1 MLYNKLTTKER
12 LTKIKIQLQD
22 EQPFWAYLILKLQM
36 QEDTKGYLP
45 PYAGMGVNAW
55 GKMYWKKE
63 FVDNLNDNELKFV
76 LAHEVGHLV
85 FAHLIRKG
93 VREVIP
99 FNVAADIV
107 LNDVLCH
114 NNFIPPKDFLLPKNH
129 EITLGKVVIKDTD
142 KKTAEEVYDEIP
154 RENFPNGQGYN
165 FDDHSY
171 DDNMSESEKA
181 KVKEKWK
188 DATMEAAVYS
198 KQRGKLP
205 GGMESIIG
213 DLMNPKFNWK
223 QLLRKF
229 ITNTLPFD
237 YSFSRPNRKIPGYIL
252 PGVMKETVDIVVHI
266 DTSGSI
272 SNKELNEFMSE
283 IIGIATSHQNL
294 NMTLIECDSEIQQ
307 IIEVNSRNISKLKN
321 VKIKGRG
328 GTSHKPV
335 WDYLKKKKPH
345 CKLFVS
351 LTDLY
356 SDIELSDKPRCNVIF
371 ITPSGDYVVDK
382 SPFGKILK
390 LR

>member
-181 KVKEKWK
+181 KVKEKK
-188 DATMEAAVYS
+188 KTDPLRMHEPLMLSLGTATTLGIVQQAGKKVKVTLRRSICAS
-198 KQRGKLP
+198 KGDKVAISRQFQNRWRLIGF
-205 GGMESIIG
+205 GII
-213 DLMNPKFNWK
+213 L
-223 QLLRKF
+223 
-229 ITNTLPFD
+229 
-237 YSFSRPNRKIPGYIL
+237 
-252 PGVMKETVDIVVHI
+252 
-266 DTSGSI
+266 
-272 SNKELNEFMSE
+272 
-283 IIGIATSHQNL
+283 
-294 NMTLIECDSEIQQ
+294 
-307 IIEVNSRNISKLKN
+307 
-321 VKIKGRG
+321 
-328 GTSHKPV
+328 
-335 WDYLKKKKPH
+335 
-345 CKLFVS
+345 
-351 LTDLY
+351 
-356 SDIELSDKPRCNVIF
+356 
-371 ITPSGDYVVDK
+371 
-382 SPFGKILK
+382 
-390 LR
+390 